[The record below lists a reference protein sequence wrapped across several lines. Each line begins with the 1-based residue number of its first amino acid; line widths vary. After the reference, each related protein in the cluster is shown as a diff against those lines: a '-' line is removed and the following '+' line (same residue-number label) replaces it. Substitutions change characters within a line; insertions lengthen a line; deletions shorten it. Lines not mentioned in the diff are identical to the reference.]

1 MLTTVKAG
9 SLQVRGVS
17 IGGIYTT
24 LHVPELQLLFDVGI
38 SPRSLASVDTLFIS
52 HGHVDHIGSLTSL
65 LGIRALSGKKRP
77 PKVFMPIE
85 IVDDL
90 KSALA
95 SLTKLQ
101 RYDLSIEAIGLNPGD
116 TYELRGN
123 LTIRAFRTYHPVP
136 SLGYEC
142 IRHVKKLRPEFL
154 KCSGEEI
161 KDMKLKDQNIF
172 DVKKNI
178 ELTYATDTLAKVLDN
193 EPSLYQAKVL
203 ILECTFL
210 NEKKSL
216 EDSRAGCHIHLDEII
231 ERADLFK
238 NDHIVLMHFS
248 QIYKPAEVHQILK
261 ERLPKSLQ
269 EKVIAFAPPKGT
281 WVG

>member
-1 MLTTVKAG
+1 
-9 SLQVRGVS
+9 
-17 IGGIYTT
+17 
-24 LHVPELQLLFDVGI
+24 
-38 SPRSLASVDTLFIS
+38 
-52 HGHVDHIGSLTSL
+52 
-65 LGIRALSGKKRP
+65 
-77 PKVFMPIE
+77 
-85 IVDDL
+85 
-90 KSALA
+90 
-95 SLTKLQ
+95 
-101 RYDLSIEAIGLNPGD
+101 
-116 TYELRGN
+116 
-123 LTIRAFRTYHPVP
+123 
-136 SLGYEC
+136 
-142 IRHVKKLRPEFL
+142 
-154 KCSGEEI
+154 
-161 KDMKLKDQNIF
+161 MKLKDQNIF

-269 EKVIAFAPPKGT
+269 EKVIAFAPPNGT